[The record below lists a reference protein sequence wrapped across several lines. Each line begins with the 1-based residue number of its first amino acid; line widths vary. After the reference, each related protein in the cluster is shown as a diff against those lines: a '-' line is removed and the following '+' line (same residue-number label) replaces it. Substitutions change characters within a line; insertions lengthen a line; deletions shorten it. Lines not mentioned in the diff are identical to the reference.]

1 MIITIRK
8 FIFLSLLL
16 GPIYANASIVIDGK
30 LDEAEWQQA
39 QTIDE
44 LTIIN
49 PFSLETPDYQ
59 TKVLIHSDESGI
71 YFGFINQQPNET
83 RDRRRHARDGL
94 RENHDRNVV
103 VVDLDNTGNTAYMLG
118 IALGKSVLD
127 YTITNENEIDGD
139 WDGEW
144 FAETSENDENWY
156 SEFFIPWN
164 MAPMN
169 KQDEEKRTIGVSV
182 SRMIQHLGI
191 GIGFPAASFQR
202 SEFLSVLHKVEVVQ
216 ANPKS
221 LDFFPYTVANNDF
234 ITDESSFDA
243 GTEIIYNTGSG
254 GELVATINPD
264 FGQVESDN
272 IVINYSPRET
282 FYSDKRPFFTQSQS
296 MFNIELDWYPGFEL
310 YSMLHTRRIGARP
323 LYDCAKY
330 SEAQGGSDDLED
342 QCNASKL
349 NTNGIDMAFKFT
361 QRGESTDFGAF
372 ATFEKDEDFSEGSN
386 FYAFRTIHNVGNHRI
401 GHMATHADKSFIDRQ
416 ATVNTI
422 DYQYISD
429 SGLRIEHINMF
440 SNISDEDSG
449 FGSRTMAMH
458 RPNKEWRYGAEIYYF
473 SDDLNVND
481 MGYLWR
487 NDLMAYGATIGY
499 TKTDFEDQS
508 ISKSRSYNFDYWD
521 QNNAEHEN
529 LEQFYSFNFWQSFKS
544 TSSISI
550 QSNLSSKGKDDEIT
564 QGSLNSPFL
573 RTGNGGNIDFDY
585 RSPQYG
591 PWKYSFGFGVERKNY
606 YAYTDRRRSASVG
619 LGYNPRDNVRTWLR
633 LNHRHRSNWTIRT
646 NEDLYGTFAQKRFS
660 LNTGVTW
667 YRTEKEE
674 FTLKVE
680 TVSFRNQ
687 NGQSWQ
693 IDANGYLKKS
703 DQDAQSINLGS
714 LAFQIRY
721 RREIAPLSNIYL
733 VYTRGGSVFF
743 DDEAGNSRIISDT
756 WDEPQGNRFAAKI
769 RYRF

>member
-39 QTIDE
+39 QSIDE

-59 TKVLIHSDESGI
+59 TKVLIHSDENGI

-83 RDRRRHARDGL
+83 RDRRSHARDGL

-323 LYDCAKY
+323 LYDCTKY

-573 RTGNGGNIDFDY
+573 RTGNGGNIDFNY

>member
-1 MIITIRK
+1 MKTTFRK
-8 FIFLSLLL
+8 FVFLFLLL
-16 GPIYANASIVIDGK
+16 APIYANASIVIDGK

-39 QTIDE
+39 QSIDE

-59 TKVLIHSDESGI
+59 TKVLIHSDENGI

-83 RDRRRHARDGL
+83 RDRRSHARDGL

-169 KQDEEKRTIGVSV
+169 KQDQEKRTIGVSV
-182 SRMIQHLGI
+182 SRMIQHLDI

-243 GTEIIYNTGSG
+243 GSEIIYNTGSG

-323 LYDCAKY
+323 LYDCTKY

-401 GHMATHADKSFIDRQ
+401 GHMATHADKSLIDRQ
-416 ATVNTI
+416 ATVNII
-422 DYQYISD
+422 DYQYLSD

-487 NDLMAYGATIGY
+487 NDLMAYGATVGY
-499 TKTDFEDQS
+499 TRTDFEDQS
-508 ISKSRSYNFDYWD
+508 ISKSRSYNVDYWD

-529 LEQFYSFNFWQSFKS
+529 LEQFYSFSFSQSFKS
-544 TSSISI
+544 TSNIFI
-550 QSNLSSKGKDDEIT
+550 QSNISSKGKDDEIT
-564 QGSLNSPFL
+564 QGSQISPFL

-619 LGYNPRDNVRTWLR
+619 LGYNPRDNIRTWLR

-646 NEDLYGTFAQKRFS
+646 GEDLYGTFSQKRLS
-660 LNTGVTW
+660 VNTGVTW

-674 FTLKVE
+674 FTLKVQ

-693 IDANGYLKKS
+693 IDGSGYLKKS

>member
-1 MIITIRK
+1 M
-8 FIFLSLLL
+8 
-16 GPIYANASIVIDGK
+16 IDGK

-39 QTIDE
+39 QSIDE

-59 TKVLIHSDESGI
+59 TKVLIHSDENGI

-83 RDRRRHARDGL
+83 RDRRSHARDGL

-169 KQDEEKRTIGVSV
+169 KQDQEKRTIGVSV
-182 SRMIQHLGI
+182 SRMIQHLDI

-202 SEFLSVLHKVEVVQ
+202 SEFLSVLHKIEVVQ

-243 GTEIIYNTGSG
+243 GSEIIYNTGSG

-323 LYDCAKY
+323 LYDCTKY

-401 GHMATHADKSFIDRQ
+401 GHMATHADKSLIDRQ
-416 ATVNTI
+416 ATVNII
-422 DYQYISD
+422 DYQYLSD

-487 NDLMAYGATIGY
+487 NDLMAYGATVGY
-499 TKTDFEDQS
+499 TRTDFEDQS
-508 ISKSRSYNFDYWD
+508 ISKSRSYNVDYWD

-529 LEQFYSFNFWQSFKS
+529 LEQFYSFSFSQSFKS
-544 TSSISI
+544 TSNIFI
-550 QSNLSSKGKDDEIT
+550 QSNISSKGKDDEIT
-564 QGSLNSPFL
+564 QGSQISPFL

-619 LGYNPRDNVRTWLR
+619 LGYNPRDNIRTWLR

-646 NEDLYGTFAQKRFS
+646 GEDLYGTFSQKRLS
-660 LNTGVTW
+660 VNTGVTW

-674 FTLKVE
+674 FTLKVQ

-693 IDANGYLKKS
+693 IDGSGYLKKS

>member
-1 MIITIRK
+1 
-8 FIFLSLLL
+8 
-16 GPIYANASIVIDGK
+16 
-30 LDEAEWQQA
+30 
-39 QTIDE
+39 
-44 LTIIN
+44 
-49 PFSLETPDYQ
+49 
-59 TKVLIHSDESGI
+59 
-71 YFGFINQQPNET
+71 
-83 RDRRRHARDGL
+83 
-94 RENHDRNVV
+94 
-103 VVDLDNTGNTAYMLG
+103 
-118 IALGKSVLD
+118 
-127 YTITNENEIDGD
+127 
-139 WDGEW
+139 
-144 FAETSENDENWY
+144 
-156 SEFFIPWN
+156 
-164 MAPMN
+164 
-169 KQDEEKRTIGVSV
+169 
-182 SRMIQHLGI
+182 
-191 GIGFPAASFQR
+191 
-202 SEFLSVLHKVEVVQ
+202 
-216 ANPKS
+216 
-221 LDFFPYTVANNDF
+221 
-234 ITDESSFDA
+234 
-243 GTEIIYNTGSG
+243 
-254 GELVATINPD
+254 
-264 FGQVESDN
+264 
-272 IVINYSPRET
+272 
-282 FYSDKRPFFTQSQS
+282 

-323 LYDCAKY
+323 LYDCTKY

-416 ATVNTI
+416 ATVNII
-422 DYQYISD
+422 DYQYLSD

-487 NDLMAYGATIGY
+487 NDLMAYGATVGY
-499 TKTDFEDQS
+499 TRTDFEEQS

-544 TSSISI
+544 TSSVSI

-619 LGYNPRDNVRTWLR
+619 LGYNPRD
-633 LNHRHRSNWTIRT
+633 
-646 NEDLYGTFAQKRFS
+646 
-660 LNTGVTW
+660 
-667 YRTEKEE
+667 
-674 FTLKVE
+674 
-680 TVSFRNQ
+680 
-687 NGQSWQ
+687 
-693 IDANGYLKKS
+693 
-703 DQDAQSINLGS
+703 
-714 LAFQIRY
+714 
-721 RREIAPLSNIYL
+721 
-733 VYTRGGSVFF
+733 
-743 DDEAGNSRIISDT
+743 
-756 WDEPQGNRFAAKI
+756 
-769 RYRF
+769 